1 MYVFYQYH
9 ALESSIDSLPPVLR
23 TLYLPVPAPG
33 QDIIRVSMWRAS
45 GRSKL
50 DLLDDDR
57 LGQPGEYAA
66 LHDDGL
72 SWGRDAA
79 PSELV

>member
-1 MYVFYQYH
+1 MSFI
-9 ALESSIDSLPPVLR
+9 SITRLRVRSIRFLPFFVL
-23 TLYLPVPAPG
+23 
-33 QDIIRVSMWRAS
+33 SMWGAS

-66 LHDDGL
+66 LHDDGR
-72 SWGRDAA
+72 S
-79 PSELV
+79 

>member
-1 MYVFYQYH
+1 MDAFYQYH
-9 ALESSIDSLPPVLR
+9 ALESSIDSLPAVLR
-23 TLYLPVPAPG
+23 TLYLPVAAPG
-33 QDIIRVSMWRAS
+33 QDIVRVSMWGAS

-66 LHDDGL
+66 LHDDGR
-72 SWGRDAA
+72 S
-79 PSELV
+79 